1 MNDKTTQQRD
11 FVFAQR
17 DRFKHPLFKAEKF
30 CRGYAWDWIVANAVW
45 REDGHP
51 VEIKGQIVRLNRG
64 QLSYS
69 VRFMAEAWRWD
80 KAAVSR
86 FITRLK
92 TEAMIETHTE
102 TGQMVITVCNYD
114 KYQSR
119 AGLTETAPETASET
133 GARQHRDSSET
144 KKNKD
149 NKDNKDSVVDSRTDQ
164 NSKTLLEE
172 VTEIAGIDVSKQQ
185 QWWHQAGII
194 GHLEELHGRDTV
206 LAAARRGRDSAAAA
220 GSVMGSPRYLIP
232 ICQTIEAEKSRPAP
246 SGTGSPPS
254 GPTDETLEQRLARLK
269 EGGYLDDDE
278 TEGEACHG

>member
-1 MNDKTTQQRD
+1 MSASTPQQRD

-86 FITRLK
+86 FIARLK
-92 TEAMIETHTE
+92 TEAMIETHTD

-133 GARQHRDSSET
+133 GARQHRDSTET

-149 NKDNKDSVVDSRTDQ
+149 NKDNKDSDDDSRADQ
-164 NSKTLLEE
+164 KSKNLFEE
-172 VTEIAGIDVSKQQ
+172 VTSILGIDTARNQN
-185 QWWHQAGII
+185 WFIRADII
-194 GHLEELHGRDTV
+194 TELGETYGRDTV
-206 LAAARRGRDSAAAA
+206 LDAAHQVARSGKTIK
-220 GSVMGSPRYLIP
+220 SPAYLREV
-232 ICQTIEAEKSRPAP
+232 CVTLTEARQPVP
-246 SGTGSPPS
+246 SGKGSPPS
-254 GPTDETLEQRLARLK
+254 VPSDETPEETLARLRAK
-269 EGGYLDDDE
+269 GLLDDDQPGE
-278 TEGEACHG
+278 EPKEACHG

>member
-1 MNDKTTQQRD
+1 MSASTTQQRD

-86 FITRLK
+86 FIARLK
-92 TEAMIETHTE
+92 TEAMIETHTD

-133 GARQHRDSSET
+133 GARQHRDSTET

-149 NKDNKDSVVDSRTDQ
+149 NKDNKDSDDDSRADQ
-164 NSKTLLEE
+164 KSKNLFED
-172 VTEIAGIDVSKQQ
+172 VTAILGIDTARNQN
-185 QWWHQAGII
+185 WFIRADII
-194 GHLEELHGRDTV
+194 TELGETYGRDTV
-206 LAAARRGRDSAAAA
+206 LDAAHQVARSGKTIK
-220 GSVMGSPRYLIP
+220 SPAYLREV
-232 ICQTIEAEKSRPAP
+232 CLTLTEARQPVP
-246 SGTGSPPS
+246 SGKGSPPS
-254 GPTDETLEQRLARLK
+254 VPSDETPEETLARLRAK
-269 EGGYLDDDE
+269 GLLDDDHPGE
-278 TEGEACHG
+278 EQKEACHG